1 MEVESLENYSSQN
14 FKTSYNKEDLT
25 KLPEFKQ
32 WRSRIEKAGKKV
44 VRCPL
49 CWGYELFVE
58 PTNHKCSMCGKIYCQ
73 QCLHPCVEDEVM
85 HDHERGCWSKF
96 MGLISIM
103 KSWGANENYDDQI
116 TKCELAEAALVF
128 IFGNHVLYSIKYYKF
143 FKENKIIEND
153 CVHSFFKYMN
163 LFSNIFYCIVYS
175 IAFFEFFFFLFFPA
189 FFIRCYFRFITYN
202 WLVVF
207 EFGVDESPITEL
219 TVRGRGYDMY

>member
-1 MEVESLENYSSQN
+1 MELESLETYSSKN

-153 CVHSFFKYMN
+153 CVHWFFKYMN

-207 EFGVDESPITEL
+207 EFGGDESPITEL